1 MDKKKI
7 LVVEDEFVTQ
17 SDIQDA
23 VEEMGFEVPGT
34 ADTGEGAVKMA
45 GELKPDLILMDINL
59 KDKMTGITAAG
70 IIKERYKIPVVFLTG
85 QSDDAT
91 IAHALESDPF
101 GYVLKPFKH
110 KELKTSIAVAFY
122 KHAMEEKLHQKD
134 ATINALLNATKD
146 ETVLVDNE
154 GKILALNDAFAR
166 YAKKPAGELVDTVI
180 YELIRTGGISMKT
193 ADEMQKKGTQSPVS
207 FEEESSGRWL
217 DTTIY
222 SINDSSGN
230 RERVAIFRHDITAL
244 KQAEHKL
251 NALNEQLVKEQ
262 DRLSIF
268 TAALD
273 NMSDCAIITNH
284 VGEIIYVNSI
294 FEKKFGRS
302 SDDVKGK
309 EVIDL
314 AHAENRLNL
323 SKSFFLGYKESHW
336 QGVFLA
342 RNTYGVKLPMTVTG
356 RPIKYYQNRPT
367 HFVLVMREMM

>member
-7 LVVEDEFVTQ
+7 LVVEDEFVTA
-17 SDIQDA
+17 SDIRDA
-23 VEEMGFEVPGT
+23 VEDMGFEVPGV

-59 KDKMTGITAAG
+59 KDEMNGITAAG
-70 IIKERYKIPVVFLTG
+70 IIRERYGIPVVYLTG

-91 IAHALESDPF
+91 LAHALESDPF
-101 GYVLKPFKH
+101 GYILKPFKH
-110 KELKTSIAVAFY
+110 KELKTSIAMAFY
-122 KHAMEEKLHQKD
+122 KHAMDKKLLQSEK
-134 ATINALLNATKD
+134 TIRALLNATRD

-180 YELIRTGGISMKT
+180 YELIKTGGISMKT
-193 ADEMQKKGTQSPVS
+193 ADEMQKKGAQFPVS
-207 FEEESSGRWL
+207 FEEETSGRWL

-244 KQAEHKL
+244 KQAEREL
-251 NALNEQLVKEQ
+251 AALNEQMVKEKE
-262 DRLSIF
+262 RLSIF
-268 TAALD
+268 MAALD

-284 VGEIIYVNSI
+284 AGEIIYVNSI
-294 FEKKFGRS
+294 FEKKFGQS
-302 SDDVKGK
+302 SDDAKGK
-309 EVIDL
+309 QVSDF
-314 AHAENRLNL
+314 AHAENHLDL
-323 SKSFFLGYKESHW
+323 SKSFFLGYKESNW

-342 RNTYGVKLPMTVTG
+342 RNAYGVKLPMTVTG